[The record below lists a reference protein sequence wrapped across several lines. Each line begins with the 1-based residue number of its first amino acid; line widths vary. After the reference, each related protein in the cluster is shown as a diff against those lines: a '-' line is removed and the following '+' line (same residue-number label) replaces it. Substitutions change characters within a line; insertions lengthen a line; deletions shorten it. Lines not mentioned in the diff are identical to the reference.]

1 MRGEEVGPLTG
12 VNPPQDPGGELASG
26 PLLALLLPAVA
37 VGATGVLLAAVAALL
52 GFHRDIMLVTA
63 AGLGAAVALPAI
75 VVIWREIAQRRAAV
89 RELHDV
95 QARVG
100 GIVESAMDA
109 IITIDESQRVVQF
122 NAAAERVFR
131 WPRAA
136 VLGQPLGLLIPQRF
150 RGAHI
155 AHVAHFGETSVT
167 SRGMGQQAV
176 LRGLR
181 ADGAEFPI
189 EASISQHVEGGHR
202 LFTVILRDV
211 TERVE
216 REALLAGSEARL
228 RGVVDSAMDS
238 IITVDERQHI
248 VLFNA
253 AAEEVFGCP
262 RDQALGAP
270 LDWFIPERFRA
281 RHRELMRD
289 FGESGASSRRMG
301 HARVV
306 AGLRRNG
313 EEFPIEASISQLVE
327 DGQRYFTVILRDV
340 TARVRAE
347 KALSKSR
354 DEIQSLAL
362 AASTAREQEKSRIA
376 RELHDELGQ
385 ALTALKIDVGWLR
398 EHLGEPP
405 LEVALKIDAMQS
417 LLDGTVAAARR
428 ISSDLR
434 PLMLD
439 DLGLTAAAE
448 WLVHNFT
455 QRTGIPCELA
465 MGRGDL
471 DLPDPYATTVFRVL
485 QECLTNVA
493 KHADATRVDVTLERD
508 ADEVFL
514 TVRDDGRGFSPDAP
528 RSPGSFGI
536 IGLRERTY
544 LVGGEVEIESAPD
557 RGTKVALR
565 VPLSGAAALRE
576 PQEQAS

>member
-1 MRGEEVGPLTG
+1 MRGEEGRLLTG
-12 VNPPQDPGGELASG
+12 VKPAQDPGGEMAHG
-26 PLLALLLPAVA
+26 PLLALLLPV
-37 VGATGVLLAAVAALL
+37 VVMGAAGALLAATAALL

-63 AGLGAAVALPAI
+63 AGLGAVVAVPTI
-75 VVIWREIAQRRAAV
+75 VVVWREIARRRAAV
-89 RELHDV
+89 SELHDV
-95 QARVG
+95 QARFG

-109 IITIDESQRVVQF
+109 IVTIDESQRVVQF

-136 VLGQPLGLLIPQRF
+136 VVGQPLEMLIPQRF
-150 RGAHI
+150 RGAHH
-155 AHVAHFGETSVT
+155 AHVARFGETSVT
-167 SRGMGQQAV
+167 SRGMGQQSV

-181 ADGAEFPI
+181 ADGSEFPI

-211 TERVE
+211 TERVD
-216 REALLAGSEARL
+216 RDALLARSEARL
-228 RGVVDSAMDS
+228 RGVLDSAMDS
-238 IITVDERQHI
+238 IITVDERQHV

-262 RDQALGAP
+262 RDEAIGAP
-270 LDWFIPERFRA
+270 LDWFIPERFRE
-281 RHRELMRD
+281 RHRELMRS
-289 FGESGASSRRMG
+289 FGASGATSRRMG

-327 DGQRYFTVILRDV
+327 DGQHYYTVILRDV

-347 KALSKSR
+347 EALRKSR

-428 ISSDLR
+428 ISADLR

-455 QRTGIPCELA
+455 HRTGIACELEV
-465 MGRGDL
+465 GRGEL

-493 KHADATRVDVTLERD
+493 KHADAGKVNVRLARS

-514 TVRDDGRGFSPDAP
+514 TVQDDGLGFSPDAP
-528 RSPGSFGI
+528 LKPGSFGL

-544 LVGGEVEIESAPD
+544 LVGGEVAIESAPE

-565 VPLSGAAALRE
+565 VPLAAGAGRGEA
-576 PQEQAS
+576 PP